1 MALRVEP
8 CRAHSRKRSLVP
20 LAGRPPAVRG
30 GGGEEGAQGC
40 RWRRGGAA
48 AFLSAPREKDW
59 ARGGL
64 SRGRS
69 ELGPDPA
76 GAAAV
81 PAAALPASGALPSA
95 RAAQPERPPP
105 ASRASRRRGSG
116 PTRKAPLGQR
126 PGFPSRFPGRG
137 WQQTA
142 VSELARTRG
151 IRLFN

>member
-1 MALRVEP
+1 
-8 CRAHSRKRSLVP
+8 VP
-20 LAGRPPAVRG
+20 AAS
-30 GGGEEGAQGC
+30 AAC
-40 RWRRGGAA
+40 GAA
-48 AFLSAPREKDW
+48 ALRPAPREKDW

-76 GAAAV
+76 GAVAG
-81 PAAALPASGALPSA
+81 PAAALRSTAAGCPPLRSSRAA
-95 RAAQPERPPP
+95 RAP
-105 ASRASRRRGSG
+105 AGSRCPRRRGSG

>member
-1 MALRVEP
+1 M
-8 CRAHSRKRSLVP
+8 P
-20 LAGRPPAVRG
+20 LAV
-30 GGGEEGAQGC
+30 
-40 RWRRGGAA
+40 GAA

-81 PAAALPASGALPSA
+81 PAAAPLPGVPSPPLEPRSPSA
-95 RAAQPERPPP
+95 RRHHAP
-105 ASRASRRRGSG
+105 ARRRGSG